1 MIKMKHKEGFLLVAS
16 MHPYYKNSAIQC
28 IESLEDYFDDPKV
41 MVACHPEWVEDFER
55 LDSVVKVV
63 SDDFPI
69 SVRSKLWALQ
79 HTPFEKT
86 CYLDA
91 DMEIVDEEIN
101 RVFDLLDDNHDCAF
115 TVIDPNTGATTA
127 IYTEEGEAQIRDN
140 AKEKHLRYHGGFFL
154 WWNNDKHPNGQKAMN
169 LWWPEYLNINCNDK
183 FWKEHPEIYFKNR
196 AWDQFTFWWIHQK
209 LIPDLKIQE
218 VENNNKHEMLRWNWN
233 HYMDERSH
241 GGLNP
246 IIKHHPMNRALLNK
260 VPGLHKEDEYQPG
273 IGPGGNSV

>member
-1 MIKMKHKEGFLLVAS
+1 MTKTHKEGFLLVAS

-28 IESLEDYFDDPKV
+28 IESLEDYYDDPKV

-55 LDSVVKVV
+55 LDSVVKIV

-91 DMEIVDEEIN
+91 DMEIVDEEIE
-101 RVFDLLDDNHDCAF
+101 RVFELLDDDHDCAF
-115 TVIDPNTGATTA
+115 TVIDPMTGSSTA
-127 IYTEEGEAQIRDN
+127 IYTEDGDNQIRDN
-140 AKEKHLRYHGGFFL
+140 FKEKHLRYHGGFFL
-154 WWNNDKHPNGQKAMN
+154 WWNNDKHPNAQKAMN
-169 LWWPEYLNINCNDK
+169 LWWTEYLNINCNDK
-183 FWKEHPEIYFKNR
+183 FWAEHPEIYFKNR
-196 AWDQFTFWWIHQK
+196 AWDQFTWWWIHQK

-218 VENNNKHEMLRWNWN
+218 VENNDKFKMVRWNWN

-246 IIKHHPMNRALLNK
+246 IIKHHPINRGLLSK
-260 VPGLHKEDEYQPG
+260 VPGLHLEDEYQPG
-273 IGPGGNSV
+273 IGPGGNPT